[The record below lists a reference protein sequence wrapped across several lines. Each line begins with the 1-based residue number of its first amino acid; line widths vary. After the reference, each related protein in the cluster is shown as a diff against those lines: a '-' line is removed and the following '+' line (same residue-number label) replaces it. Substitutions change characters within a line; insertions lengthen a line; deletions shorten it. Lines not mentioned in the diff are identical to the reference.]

1 MASSLTL
8 KVYRGDDLVRTERFA
23 RDIIKIGRL
32 SSAHLCLDDERLS
45 RIHSVIEVA
54 PDGTLSI
61 IDMGSA
67 NGTYVNGKRVNRS
80 PLRFGDEITLGGLRI
95 VLEGTP
101 PEAAPSANAAVE
113 EKAGGPSVDVSMD
126 EAPPPEPIQ
135 AVEVAPAGSTN
146 PEPAAQPDVAPPE
159 AAPTATAA
167 PIRDS
172 GPRSS
177 VAPAAMASAAAAR
190 KGRAKPGSPVAT
202 ESKTEARAPAAS
214 RPKTDLDSIQLTPA
228 PPTAPAARAPAPRS
242 ASAVPAPE
250 EPVGLDAGVELRM
263 LWGETL
269 LGAGTYVK
277 PSRPVL
283 VGETKRCDFL
293 LYGPEL
299 PSSEFAIL
307 RYEEGEYRFL
317 FARRMNGGIEE
328 KGKVTPLGTLVKER
342 KASPDGA
349 VEGVYAAAVPRGGT
363 ARVEFGAGVR
373 MEARLKKPPKLAA
386 APWTERINYQFLNLF
401 LLLLFLLGG
410 FVVASANFPYDTD
423 TLADDLFKN
432 PSRMAKFIIKPPEQ
446 LPKSNPYLERLQ
458 KELKNQDPGEAAERH
473 KGTEGQMGKKEAP
486 KTNARS
492 APKAIDPNAKDIVK
506 NSGLLGVLGRGRG
519 GSSGLS
525 TIFGQGGLG
534 GDLKGAI
541 GNMFGPVVGDSQG
554 LGGLGLKGTGTG
566 GGGQGETIGIGGVGT
581 KGRGG
586 GLGGGSGYGA
596 GVGNLGKK
604 SDREVSVATG
614 PIVVVGYDR
623 ELVRRVVQEHA
634 AQIRYCYEQAL
645 AVNPKLEGKVA
656 IRWIINSDGRVSN
669 TQIVVGTTTLDSTTV
684 HRCMMDRV
692 SSWEFPKPK
701 GGSIA
706 DITYPWILRPSGSAG

>member
-1 MASSLTL
+1 MANSLTL
-8 KVYRGDDLVRTERFA
+8 KVYRGDDLIRTEQFA

-32 SSAHLCLDDERLS
+32 SSAHLCLEDDRLS

-80 PLRFGDEITLGGLRI
+80 PLQPGDQITLGGLRI
-95 VLEGTP
+95 VLEGGSPAGSFAPSSAPAEAKAATTSVDVAKDQP
-101 PEAAPSANAAVE
+101 RPAEVSRTAVARMGAPAIEEAASAPAAATGAAAAPSPVVARKVKTNAASTMV
-113 EKAGGPSVDVSMD
+113 A
-126 EAPPPEPIQ
+126 EAKPTPR
-135 AVEVAPAGSTN
+135 
-146 PEPAAQPDVAPPE
+146 PAAASQP
-159 AAPTATAA
+159 
-167 PIRDS
+167 
-172 GPRSS
+172 
-177 VAPAAMASAAAAR
+177 
-190 KGRAKPGSPVAT
+190 K
-202 ESKTEARAPAAS
+202 
-214 RPKTDLDSIQLTPA
+214 DLDS
-228 PPTAPAARAPAPRS
+228 APAARSIPAVRI
-242 ASAVPAPE
+242 VPTVDE
-250 EPVGLDAGVELRM
+250 TIGLDAGVELRM
-263 LWGETL
+263 LWGDTL

-283 VGETKRCDFL
+283 VGETRRCDFL
-293 LYGPEL
+293 LYGPDL
-299 PSSEFAIL
+299 PSSEFPIL

-317 FARRMNGGIEE
+317 FARRMHGGIEE
-328 KGKVTPLGTLVKER
+328 KGQVTPLATLVKDR
-342 KASPDGA
+342 KATPDGFA
-349 VEGVYAAAVPRGGT
+349 DGVYAAAVPRGGT
-363 ARVEFGAGVR
+363 ARVEFGANIRV
-373 MEARLKKPPKLAA
+373 EARLKKPPKPALV
-386 APWTERINYQFLNLF
+386 PWSERINYQFLNLF
-401 LLLLFLLGG
+401 LLLLFILGA
-410 FVVASANFPYDTD
+410 FVVASANYPYDTD
-423 TLADDLFKN
+423 TVADDLFKN

-446 LPKSNPYLERLQ
+446 MPKSNPYLERLQ
-458 KELKNQDPGEAAERH
+458 KELKKQDPGEAAERH
-473 KGTEGQMGKKEAP
+473 KGTEGQMGKKDAP

-519 GSSGLS
+519 GNSGLS

-541 GNMFGPVVGDSQG
+541 GNMFGSVVGDSQG

-604 SDREVSVATG
+604 SDRDVSVATG
-614 PIVVVGYDR
+614 PIVVVGYDK

-669 TQIVVGTTTLDSTTV
+669 AQVVAGTTTLDNTSV